1 MKNHN
6 FWQLYHF
13 WQRVFRRKFRQFV
26 IAKVVVSKKNLSKKY
41 TMNSIKLHDVV
52 FAMMMI
58 SLTKILKKSLNLR
71 ETRFSRFRNMIRVT
85 SEQKTSRVE

>member
-1 MKNHN
+1 
-6 FWQLYHF
+6 
-13 WQRVFRRKFRQFV
+13 
-26 IAKVVVSKKNLSKKY
+26 
-41 TMNSIKLHDVV
+41 MNSIKLHDVV

-85 SEQKTSRVE
+85 SEQKNLASRIIVTTTENCHSMAKGCDSPLQLPPF

>member
-1 MKNHN
+1 
-6 FWQLYHF
+6 
-13 WQRVFRRKFRQFV
+13 
-26 IAKVVVSKKNLSKKY
+26 
-41 TMNSIKLHDVV
+41 MNSIKLHDVV

-85 SEQKTSRVE
+85 SEQKTS